1 MRFPTL
7 LPLLLFALVGAAL
20 AIGLTLNP
28 RAIPSALIG
37 HPAPD
42 FALPPLEPGAP
53 GLSTAALRRGEPTI
67 VNVFAS
73 WCGPCRAEHPLL
85 MELARHDVAPI
96 YGLNYKDDPEAARA
110 FLAGLGN
117 PYARIGADRTGRA
130 GVEWGVYGVPETFV
144 IGGDGTILHKH
155 VGPLTPEAVR
165 NEILPRIAA
174 EKRQAQTGTAAPAQ
188 TGMP

>member
-1 MRFPTL
+1 MRLSTF

-20 AIGLTLNP
+20 AVGLTLNP
-28 RAIPSALIG
+28 REIPSALIG

-42 FALPPLEPGAP
+42 FALPPLEPGEP

-73 WCGPCRAEHPLL
+73 WCGPCRVEHPLL
-85 MELARHDVAPI
+85 MDLARRDVAPI
-96 YGLNYKDDPEAARA
+96 HGLNYKDDPDDARA
-110 FLAGLGN
+110 FLGGLGD
-117 PYARIGADRTGRA
+117 PYARIGADRSGRA

-155 VGPLTPEAVR
+155 VGPLTPDVVR
-165 NEILPRIAA
+165 TEILPLIAA
-174 EKRQAQTGTAAPAQ
+174 EKRQAQNRTEAQAEAGAP
-188 TGMP
+188 